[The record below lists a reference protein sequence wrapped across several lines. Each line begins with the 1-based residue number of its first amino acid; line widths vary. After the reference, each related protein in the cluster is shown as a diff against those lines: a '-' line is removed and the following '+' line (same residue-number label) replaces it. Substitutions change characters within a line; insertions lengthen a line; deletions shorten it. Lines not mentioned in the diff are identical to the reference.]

1 MTDGTATQD
10 MVYSFF
16 VDHLLLRKCLSGK
29 GMGITLLDE
38 KTANVAL
45 DALVDL
51 RSTQL
56 SKEPSRRRQNVRT
69 PAHLLR
75 GSHLPYEY
83 YH

>member
-1 MTDGTATQD
+1 

-56 SKEPSRRRQNVRT
+56 SKEPSRFSSEDKTYAHPRT
-69 PAHLLR
+69 SCVAR